1 VKTNVSIN
9 LTDEERNIIAKRLQG
24 KEVKSMVTR
33 KELGDLVQGFVH
45 GLLDYEPQTETAK
58 VTQIGQRSLP
68 VTAKLQMYL
77 DKRGYDEDHPSRLGF
92 IRGWHSAGK

>member
-1 VKTNVSIN
+1 MKTNISIE
-9 LTDEERNIIAKRLQG
+9 LTDAERNTIAKRLKG
-24 KEVKSMVTR
+24 KEVKSMITR

-45 GLLDYEPQTETAK
+45 VLLDYEPQSETAR
-58 VTQIGQRSLP
+58 VVNIGARSLP

-77 DKRGYDEDHPSRLGF
+77 DKHGYNEDHPSRLGF